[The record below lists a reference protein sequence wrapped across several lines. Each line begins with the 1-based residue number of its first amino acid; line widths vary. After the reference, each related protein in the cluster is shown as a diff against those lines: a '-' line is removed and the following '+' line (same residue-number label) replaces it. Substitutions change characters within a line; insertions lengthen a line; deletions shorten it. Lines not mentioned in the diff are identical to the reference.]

1 MKTVHQ
7 ADADT
12 FSALA
17 HPVRRQLLDLLAT
30 GEQSVS
36 QLAARFTVTRPAISQ
51 HLKVLLDAGLVSEQR
66 QGRERIYRLHPQPL
80 QELDSWLEPYHRLWD
95 VRLDRLENVLKRH
108 MEEWQDK
115 EKHHGH
121 TE

>member
-1 MKTVHQ
+1 MKTVQQ

-12 FSALA
+12 FTAVA

-30 GEQSVS
+30 GDQSVS

-80 QELDSWLEPYHRLWD
+80 QELDSWLEPYRRLWENRFD
-95 VRLDRLENVLKRH
+95 RLDTYLQQ
-108 MEEWQDK
+108 WQDK
-115 EKHHGH
+115 EKHHDH
-121 TE
+121 IE